1 MPSMNSGQ
9 RLSGRYTVRQRLS
22 AGAQGETWLARDV
35 TRERDVVIRVLSDAV
50 AQDRA
55 ILESLN
61 AELAAAHSLDSQAI
75 AAAGKLERDGDQI
88 YLVRDFVPGED
99 LTSLRAGSWRQIA
112 AAVAQV
118 ADALAT
124 LHRAGFVHRDIKP
137 GNVIL
142 RSDGT
147 ATLIDFGS
155 AALAGAGATNGALS
169 RYSASPQ
176 QLAGEPANAADDV
189 YSLGALLYELL
200 SGYPPFYPNFS
211 LERARS
217 EAVPALKPARPA
229 PAALL
234 GLAMSLLARNP
245 ADRPADLAQVA
256 QKLRALLE
264 SAEPAA
270 TGSTADQQ
278 AAPSTSA
285 PVVTIV
291 RPILRQGGQ
300 RERPAAAERAPRRW
314 LINAGFAILV
324 ILAISVFIFLPKMVG
339 KSGTQLPAP
348 AAKVS
353 PAPAAAKPEQP
364 AELDLRTLAE
374 QMQQA
379 EQVRDVFEGMYESLD
394 KRAASVWAAAPFA
407 AARKHGDEAAKQYA
421 AREFKAALQS
431 YSAGVDELKKAADLA
446 QPTLRAQ
453 LEKGNAA
460 VEAGQSAAAQAAFNL
475 ALKIDPDNAVA
486 TKGLKRAGT
495 LDQVMALLASATS
508 EERGGQL
515 PLAVQHYE
523 EALKLDPDTT
533 AARDGSARVR
543 ARISGDQ
550 FAAAMSQGLAQLADG
565 KLSLARASFDRARA
579 LRPGATEVNDAL
591 AQVSQAE
598 LRNGIALHREQ
609 AEKAE
614 RAERWSDAVSEYDA
628 ALKLDPALEFART
641 GRDRAVP
648 RSALATQLDAL
659 VKQPD
664 RLLSAKVRE
673 QAKGLVAEASKI
685 DPQGP
690 VLRQQIGSVSASLAS
705 FEAPVRVALES
716 DNQTQVV
723 IHRVGQLGVFDHREI
738 DLTPGTYTVLGTR
751 VGYRD
756 VRREITI
763 LPGKAPPTLV
773 VRCEDRI

>member
-22 AGAQGETWLARDV
+22 AGAHGETWLAHDAMRQ
-35 TRERDVVIRVLSDAV
+35 RDVVIRVLSDVV
-50 AQDRA
+50 AQDSA
-55 ILESLN
+55 VLESLN
-61 AELAAAHSLDSQAI
+61 TELAAAHSLDSQAI
-75 AAAGKLERDGDQI
+75 AAAGKLERDGEQI

-99 LTSLRAGSWRQIA
+99 LTSLRGGSWRQIA
-112 AAVAQV
+112 PAVAQV

-176 QLAGEPANAADDV
+176 QLAGEPANATDDV

-200 SGYPPFYPNFS
+200 SGYPPFYPNFT
-211 LERARS
+211 LERVRS
-217 EAVPALKPARPA
+217 ETVPALKPARHTPQ
-229 PAALL
+229 ALL
-234 GLAMSLLARNP
+234 DLAMSLLARKP
-245 ADRPADLAQVA
+245 ADRPADLTQVA
-256 QKLRALLE
+256 RKLRALLE

-270 TGSTADQQ
+270 AGSTADQQ
-278 AAPSTSA
+278 PAPSTSA

-291 RPILRQGGQ
+291 RPILRQGAQ
-300 RERPAAAERAPRRW
+300 RERPTVADRAPRRW
-314 LINAGFAILV
+314 LVSGAFIALALV
-324 ILAISVFIFLPKMVG
+324 ALSVFIFLPSMVR
-339 KSGTQLPAP
+339 KPTAQ
-348 AAKVS
+348 
-353 PAPAAAKPEQP
+353 APAAAAKVTPAVAPKSEQP
-364 AELDLRTLAE
+364 AEVDLRTLAE

-379 EQVRDVFEGMYESLD
+379 EEVRDTFEGMYESLD
-394 KRAASVWAAAPFA
+394 KRAASVWAAAPFT

-421 AREFKAALQS
+421 SREFKASLES

-446 QPTLRAQ
+446 QPTLRSQ
-453 LEKGNAA
+453 LEKGSAA
-460 VEAGQSAAAQAAFNL
+460 LDAGQSAAAQTAFNL
-475 ALKIDPDNAVA
+475 ALKIEPDNAVA
-486 TKGLKRAGT
+486 TKGLKRAAT
-495 LDQVMALLASATS
+495 LDQVLALLATATG

-515 PLAVQHYE
+515 PSAVQHYE
-523 EALKLDPDTT
+523 EALKLDPDMT
-533 AARDGSARVR
+533 AARDGAARVR

-550 FAAAMSQGLAQLADG
+550 FAAAMSQGLAQLSEG
-565 KLSLARASFDRARA
+565 KLSLARASFDRARS
-579 LRPGATEVNDAL
+579 LRPGASEVSDAL

-614 RAERWSDAVSEYDA
+614 KAERWSDAVTEYDA

-641 GRDRAVP
+641 GRGRAVP
-648 RSALATQLDAL
+648 RAALATQLDAL
-659 VKQPD
+659 INQPD
-664 RLLSAKVRE
+664 RLLSAKVRD
-673 QAKGLVAEASKI
+673 QARGLLAEARKI

-690 VLRQQIGSVSASLAS
+690 VLHRQMDSVSTSLAS
-705 FEAPVRVALES
+705 FEAPVRIALES

-723 IHRVGQLGVFDHREI
+723 IHRVGELGVFDHREI
-738 DLTPGTYTVLGTR
+738 DLAPGTYTVMGTR

-756 VRREITI
+756 VRREITV
-763 LPGKAPPTLV
+763 LPGKAPTPVV

>member
-1 MPSMNSGQ
+1 MSSMNSGQ

-22 AGAQGETWLARDV
+22 AGAHGETWLAHDP
-35 TRERDVVIRVLSDAV
+35 TRGRDVVIRVLSEAV

-61 AELAAAHSLDSQAI
+61 AELAAARSLDSPSI
-75 AAAGKLERDGDQI
+75 AAAGSLERDGEQI

-99 LTSLRAGSWRQIA
+99 LTSLRAGSWREIA
-112 AAVAQV
+112 PAVAQV
-118 ADALAT
+118 AEALAA
-124 LHRAGFVHRDIKP
+124 LHRAGFVHRDVKP
-137 GNVIL
+137 GNIIL

-155 AALAGAGATNGALS
+155 AALAGAVATNGALS

-189 YSLGALLYELL
+189 YSLGAVLYELL

-217 EAVPALKPARPA
+217 EAVPALKPTHPA
-229 PAALL
+229 PPALL
-234 GLAMSLLARNP
+234 DLTMSLLAKKA
-245 ADRPADLAQVA
+245 ADRPADLTQVA
-256 QKLRALLE
+256 RKLRALLE
-264 SAEPAA
+264 SAQPTAA
-270 TGSTADQQ
+270 GSTADQQ
-278 AAPSTSA
+278 PAPATSA

-291 RPILRQGGQ
+291 RPILRQAAQ
-300 RERPAAAERAPRRW
+300 RDRPVAEQRASRRW
-314 LINAGFAILV
+314 LANAGFAVLIV
-324 ILAISVFIFLPKMVG
+324 LAISVFVILPRMVG
-339 KSGTQLPAP
+339 SPGTQLPTP

-353 PAPAAAKPEQP
+353 PAALPKPEEP
-364 AELDLRTLAE
+364 AEVDLRTLAE

-379 EQVRDVFEGMYESLD
+379 EQVRDTFEGMYESLD
-394 KRAASVWAAAPFA
+394 KRAASIWATEPFA

-421 AREFKAALQS
+421 AREFKAALES
-431 YSAGVDELKKAADLA
+431 YSAGVDGLKKVADLA

-453 LEKGNAA
+453 LEKGNTAL
-460 VEAGQSAAAQAAFNL
+460 EAGQSSAAQAAFSL
-475 ALKIDPDNAVA
+475 ALKIEPDNAVA
-486 TKGLKRAGT
+486 TKGLKRAAT
-495 LDQVMALLASATS
+495 LDQVLALLATATG
-508 EERGGQL
+508 EERSGQL

-533 AARDGSARVR
+533 VARDGAARVR

-579 LRPGATEVNDAL
+579 LRPGAAEVNDAL

-614 RAERWSDAVSEYDA
+614 RAERWGDAVTEYEA
-628 ALKLDPALEFART
+628 ALKLDPTLEFARA

-648 RSALATQLDAL
+648 RAALASQLDAL
-659 VKQPD
+659 VNQPD
-664 RLLSAKVRE
+664 RLLSAKVRD
-673 QAKGLVAEASKI
+673 QGRGLLAQASKI
-685 DPQGP
+685 EPQGP
-690 VLRQQIGSVSASLAS
+690 VLRRQIDAVSAGLAS
-705 FEAPVRVALES
+705 FEAPVRIALES

-723 IHRVGQLGVFDHREI
+723 IHRVGELGAFDHREI
-738 DLTPGTYTVLGTR
+738 DLAPGTYTVMGTR

-756 VRREITI
+756 VRREITV
-763 LPGKAPPTLV
+763 LPGKAPSPV
-773 VRCEDRI
+773 IVRCEDRI

>member
-1 MPSMNSGQ
+1 MSSMNSGQ

-22 AGAQGETWLARDV
+22 AGAHGETWLAHDA
-35 TRERDVVIRVLSDAV
+35 TRERDVVIRVLSNAV

-55 ILESLN
+55 VLESLN
-61 AELAAAHSLDSQAI
+61 TELAAAHGLDPQVI
-75 AAAGKLERDGDQI
+75 AAAGKLERDGEQI

-112 AAVAQV
+112 SAVAHV

-137 GNVIL
+137 GNIIL

-155 AALAGAGATNGALS
+155 AMLAGDGATNGALS

-189 YSLGALLYELL
+189 YSLGAVLYELL
-200 SGYPPFYPNFS
+200 SGYPPFYPNFT

-229 PAALL
+229 PPALL
-234 GLAMSLLARNP
+234 DLAMSLLARTP
-245 ADRPADLAQVA
+245 AERPDDLTQVA
-256 QKLRALLE
+256 RKLRGLLE
-264 SAEPAA
+264 STPPAA
-270 TGSTADQQ
+270 AGSVADQQ
-278 AAPSTSA
+278 AAPPTSA

-291 RPILRQGGQ
+291 RPILRQSSQG
-300 RERPAAAERAPRRW
+300 ERPAVAQRAPRRW
-314 LINAGFAILV
+314 LINAGFAVLV
-324 ILAISVFIFLPKMVG
+324 LLAISVFVFLPKMVG
-339 KSGTQLPAP
+339 SPGTQLPAP

-353 PAPAAAKPEQP
+353 PAIAPKSEEP
-364 AELDLRTLAE
+364 AEVDLRTLAE

-379 EQVRDVFEGMYESLD
+379 EQVRDTFEGMYESLD
-394 KRAASVWAAAPFA
+394 KRAAAVWAAVPFA
-407 AARKHGDEAAKQYA
+407 AARKHGEEAAKQYA
-421 AREFKAALQS
+421 TREFKAALES

-460 VEAGQSAAAQAAFNL
+460 LEAGQSAAAQAAFNL
-475 ALKIDPDNAVA
+475 ALKIEPDNAVA
-486 TKGLKRAGT
+486 TKGLKRAAT
-495 LDQVMALLASATS
+495 LDQVLALLASATG

-515 PLAVQHYE
+515 SLAVQHYE
-523 EALKLDPDTT
+523 EALKLDPDTA

-550 FAAAMSQGLAQLADG
+550 FAAAMSQGLAQLSDG

-598 LRNGIALHREQ
+598 LRNGIALHRDQ

-628 ALKLDPALEFART
+628 ALKLDPALEFARA
-641 GRDRAVP
+641 GRDRAGP
-648 RSALATQLDAL
+648 RAALATQFDAL

-664 RLLSAKVRE
+664 RLLSAKVRDQTRSLLA
-673 QAKGLVAEASKI
+673 QARQI
-685 DPQGP
+685 QPQGP
-690 VLRQQIGSVSASLAS
+690 VLSRQIESVSASLAS
-705 FEAPVRVALES
+705 FEAPVRIALES

-723 IHRVGQLGVFDHREI
+723 IHRVGELGLFDHREI
-738 DLTPGTYTVLGTR
+738 DLAPGTYTVMGTR

-756 VRREITI
+756 VRREITV
-763 LPGKAPPTLV
+763 LPGKAPSPVV